1 MTASSSQKTTTNGGI
16 RAEAVVDSVRA
27 ASNPREVTRVWKV
40 VKDKRGQ
47 SLVEFALVLPVII
60 FLLMAIMEGGRIF
73 SAYVELQS
81 VARDGARY
89 ASIHCTVANVPESQ
103 VATWVSD
110 TLAPF
115 INGRLAA
122 LDDSRLTV
130 EFDRNTDG
138 ISEVWVEL
146 TLRSHST
153 WLPRS
158 SAI

>member
-1 MTASSSQKTTTNGGI
+1 M
-16 RAEAVVDSVRA
+16 
-27 ASNPREVTRVWKV
+27 
-40 VKDKRGQ
+40 
-47 SLVEFALVLPVII
+47 
-60 FLLMAIMEGGRIF
+60 
-73 SAYVELQS
+73 ELQS

-146 TLRSHST
+146 TLRYSLDVVTPIISDLT
-153 WLPRS
+153 GNPMGLASRMIMRS
-158 SAI
+158 E

>member
-1 MTASSSQKTTTNGGI
+1 M
-16 RAEAVVDSVRA
+16 
-27 ASNPREVTRVWKV
+27 WKV

-146 TLRSHST
+146 TLRYSLDVVTPIISDLT
-153 WLPRS
+153 GNPMGLASRMIMRS
-158 SAI
+158 E